1 MTFVFS
7 TALISGVKIHC
18 QGQSL
23 KSFLPLH
30 LEEEWP
36 GSRERLGQGRRWTR
50 SSTSR
55 PAKPTLLRLL
65 LIHTICEPSSWVREH
80 CLAKATPDTGHS
92 TQDWHR
98 LNLDQSHQKVQIAI
112 HHPKLQKV
120 SQLIEI
126 KKKRVDK
133 NIIIFSALKIN
144 LATWTAST
152 VSFQED
158 FAAELIF
165 SPFMGAALARRL
177 TTPSPGPT

>member
-1 MTFVFS
+1 M
-7 TALISGVKIHC
+7 
-18 QGQSL
+18 
-23 KSFLPLH
+23 
-30 LEEEWP
+30 
-36 GSRERLGQGRRWTR
+36 GQGRRLTR
-50 SSTSR
+50 SSRSK
-55 PAKPTLLRLL
+55 PAKAILLRLL
-65 LIHTICEPSSWVREH
+65 FIGAICEPSSGVREH
-80 CLAKATPDTGHS
+80 CLAKATPDTVHS

-112 HHPKLQKV
+112 HHPTLQKM

>member
-1 MTFVFS
+1 M
-7 TALISGVKIHC
+7 
-18 QGQSL
+18 
-23 KSFLPLH
+23 
-30 LEEEWP
+30 
-36 GSRERLGQGRRWTR
+36 
-50 SSTSR
+50 
-55 PAKPTLLRLL
+55 
-65 LIHTICEPSSWVREH
+65 REH

-112 HHPKLQKV
+112 HHPTLQKM

-177 TTPSPGPT
+177 ITPSPGPTWQKIKSICTYIYALHSPAWQKFKCIYKLHTWCLITTLLSSFCSFSLEPILMFSFSISPLERSTT